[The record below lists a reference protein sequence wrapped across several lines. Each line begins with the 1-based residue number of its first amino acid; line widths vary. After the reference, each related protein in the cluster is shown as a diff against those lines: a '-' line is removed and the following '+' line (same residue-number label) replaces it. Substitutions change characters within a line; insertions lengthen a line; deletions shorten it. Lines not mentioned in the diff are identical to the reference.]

1 MLSPHSSGSVPTVFI
16 CDDDEAIR
24 DSLSLLLKSVSI
36 KVISCASA
44 FEFLQ
49 KFTGQR
55 PSCLLLDIRMPGMSG
70 LELQNRIPADHRDLP
85 IIFITGHGDIETAV
99 RAMKGG
105 ACGFLTKPF
114 SDQELLDEVQ
124 LALHRDQQ
132 TLASRHDLEDIK
144 RRYSHLTDREK
155 EVIEGVAKG
164 LSNKLIA
171 QKLELSPKTVE
182 MHRSNLMKRMEA
194 DSVAD
199 LLRDYFQLTQNNA
212 ITTEDDT
219 SILQAS

>member
-1 MLSPHSSGSVPTVFI
+1 MLSQQPLGSTPTVFI

-36 KVISCASA
+36 KVVSCASA

-55 PSCLLLDIRMPGMSG
+55 PACLLLDIRMPGMSG
-70 LELQNRIPADHRDLP
+70 LELQNRIPPDHSDLP

-132 TLASRHDLEDIK
+132 VLANRYDLEDIK

-155 EVIEGVAKG
+155 EVLNGVAKG

-199 LLRDYFQLTQNNA
+199 LLRDYFQLSQHHGMA
-212 ITTEDDT
+212 APEDNT
-219 SILQAS
+219 MMKAG

>member
-1 MLSPHSSGSVPTVFI
+1 MLNSNATVATPTVFI

-24 DSLSLLLKSVSI
+24 DSLSLLLKSVSLR
-36 KVISCASA
+36 VVTCASA

-55 PSCLLLDIRMPGMSG
+55 PACLLLDIRMPGMSG
-70 LELQNRIPADHRDLP
+70 LELQSRLPPDHQDLP

-105 ACGFLTKPF
+105 ATGFLTKPF

-124 LALHRDQQ
+124 LAIQRDQ
-132 TLASRHDLEDIK
+132 TLLSERHDLEDIS
-144 RRYSHLTDREK
+144 RRYSHLTDRER
-155 EVIEGVAKG
+155 EVLSGVAKG

-171 QKLELSPKTVE
+171 QQLQLSPKTVE

-194 DSVAD
+194 DSVAG
-199 LLRDYFQLTQNNA
+199 LLRDYFALAQHPNMLEKTA
-212 ITTEDDT
+212 
-219 SILQAS
+219 